1 MDLEYRSD
9 RVSTHPD
16 APLRRPPRPPRWSQ
30 ITTPSHSTPVVE
42 PVGPSHQPT
51 PAINSNRGFILDE
64 SARAYRTTA
73 LRQLNGSSARP
84 WSASSRHQAHHHP
97 PPTRSTLASQPVLV
111 RAYSGGPHDSQ
122 ETSKMPSRRSFLF
135 TGGSGPGS
143 SSSSGSQNRGPPLP
157 SHEDFGIDSI
167 LRAIEPNIR
176 GTLESIGEIC
186 GRSKLSLANEYD
198 SHIAPLGEI
207 RAPAGGLLT
216 VEEASS
222 DHERQLDNVVIY
234 DDEPSLVDGRD
245 GPRSHAEYWDH
256 RLPHGAAVYP
266 STIPLAR
273 EAPPIQPTT
282 DARASDAPAVPTTRE
297 FVSSPK
303 TGGRAFLQK
312 QAHTSGDDHRQRIL
326 TPAVVSEVLLD
337 ARAESHQHGPPLTSE
352 VPDEVPAETGVGA
365 VNADADVRQQRW
377 RSPSESERPSMG
389 ADAQALFGWLRT
401 ARDGRTDRPTAEMR
415 LRAMLERPREVA
427 HAE

>member
-1 MDLEYRSD
+1 MDLDYRSD

-42 PVGPSHQPT
+42 PVGPSHHPT
-51 PAINSNRGFILDE
+51 PAGNSNRDYILDE

-84 WSASSRHQAHHHP
+84 WSARSRHQSHHP
-97 PPTRSTLASQPVLV
+97 PITRSTLASQPVLV

-122 ETSKMPSRRSFLF
+122 EPSKMPSRRSFLF
-135 TGGSGPGS
+135 MGGSGS
-143 SSSSGSQNRGPPLP
+143 SCGSQSRGPPLP

-176 GTLESIGEIC
+176 DTLESIGEIC
-186 GRSKLSLANEYD
+186 GRSKLSLANEYG

-234 DDEPSLVDGRD
+234 DDEPSLLDGRD
-245 GPRSHAEYWDH
+245 VPRPHTEYWDH
-256 RLPHGAAVYP
+256 RLQHGAAAYP
-266 STIPLAR
+266 STVPLAR
-273 EAPPIQPTT
+273 EAPPTQPSA
-282 DARASDAPAVPTTRE
+282 DARARDAPAVPTTRE

-312 QAHTSGDDHRQRIL
+312 QAHTSGEDHRQRIL

-337 ARAESHQHGPPLTSE
+337 ARADGHQPDPPGFAS
-352 VPDEVPAETGVGA
+352 DGGAAEMGA
-365 VNADADVRQQRW
+365 GALGAEMDVHQRRW

-389 ADAQALFGWLRT
+389 VDAQALFGWLRN
-401 ARDGRTDRPTAEMR
+401 ARVGPTDRPTAEMR

-427 HAE
+427 YAE

>member
-1 MDLEYRSD
+1 
-9 RVSTHPD
+9 
-16 APLRRPPRPPRWSQ
+16 
-30 ITTPSHSTPVVE
+30 
-42 PVGPSHQPT
+42 
-51 PAINSNRGFILDE
+51 
-64 SARAYRTTA
+64 
-73 LRQLNGSSARP
+73 
-84 WSASSRHQAHHHP
+84 
-97 PPTRSTLASQPVLV
+97 
-111 RAYSGGPHDSQ
+111 
-122 ETSKMPSRRSFLF
+122 MPSRRSFLF
-135 TGGSGPGS
+135 TGGSG
-143 SSSSGSQNRGPPLP
+143 SGSQNRGPPLP

-167 LRAIEPNIR
+167 LRAIEPNIK

-186 GRSKLSLANEYD
+186 GRSKLSLANEYG

-234 DDEPSLVDGRD
+234 DDEPSLLDGRD
-245 GPRSHAEYWDH
+245 VPRSRADYWDH

-273 EAPPIQPTT
+273 EAPPARPSA
-282 DARASDAPAVPTTRE
+282 DACGRDAPTVPTTRE

-312 QAHTSGDDHRQRIL
+312 QAHSSGDDHRQRIL

-337 ARAESHQHGPPLTSE
+337 ARAESHQPDPLLTS
-352 VPDEVPAETGVGA
+352 DGGAAETGVGA
-365 VNADADVRQQRW
+365 VDADADVRPRRW